1 MEELTNLFS
10 SMGVSTNVLD
20 IINQDLNAM
29 AQHYIQQSN
38 SPIEFA
44 PIEFSPNPIC
54 EYTDNDCL
62 NRQILQ
68 YINTKGEKLL
78 KEKILS
84 LSPSTIITEIDL
96 NTYITY
102 YVSLLETSL
111 S

>member
-38 SPIEFA
+38 SPIEF
-44 PIEFSPNPIC
+44 SPNPIC

-62 NRQILQ
+62 NKQILQ

>member
-1 MEELTNLFS
+1 
-10 SMGVSTNVLD
+10 
-20 IINQDLNAM
+20 M

-38 SPIEFA
+38 SPIEFS

-54 EYTDNDCL
+54 EYTDNDYL
-62 NRQILQ
+62 NKQILQ

-84 LSPSTIITEIDL
+84 LSLSTIITEIDL